1 MIKNYFKIAVRNLQ
15 RNKAYSLINIVGLT
29 IGLTACLLVSTVVL
43 DDLSYD
49 HQWKNADYIYR
60 VISVDKSN
68 KNAVEEV
75 PRSFT
80 GLGPTLKKTF
90 PEISGYC
97 RMQVEKRRLKIGAN
111 KDGVEIKA
119 LSAEP
124 SVWNT
129 LDFDVVAGNPK
140 YFVKGYKNLV
150 ISEKIKAEYFANT
163 DPIGKTITDIPE
175 FGKPGNYMI
184 TGVIKNIPSNTHLR
198 ADILEINEPRPG
210 DDVLEK
216 QGYGTFAQQ
225 YFVLKPGASAA
236 DFTAKAN
243 KWIKNY
249 LTNKAFPY
257 SIYLQ
262 PMKDVYLRSSNFSS
276 HDDTQGDIRNVYI
289 FSGVAI
295 MLLLIACI
303 NFVNLTT
310 ARALK
315 RVREAGIRKVLGAG
329 RRDLIMQFLFE
340 SLLFFL
346 IAFIAGMVLYGI
358 FLKPVETYIGH
369 PLALNLQSNALLFA
383 STCGIV
389 LIVSILTGIYPALL
403 ISVQNPVS
411 TIKGQANVNVSS
423 NFLRKGLVVAQFTIS
438 VVILIA
444 TIIVQDQ
451 LHFIDNK
458 DLGYDKNNLLHLEQM
473 SWDGKAQAFKQATLE
488 ITGVKNASLA
498 NWSPGGGGGSMQL
511 SVDDPHQKNNMLKV
525 WYINADFDFV
535 PTMQFR
541 LQKGRL
547 LNSKLSTDAFNADSL
562 MEKSMDKY
570 EKAQLYQPVIATNFT
585 ARTLNIKQL
594 NKLLGNGEGVG
605 MPVGVINDFNNESL
619 KTDMKPVFIR
629 ASRNI
634 EYGSLLVRTE
644 PGADKRVLT
653 GLYKIWQQFFPDKV
667 FQYNWVDDLLRD
679 QYKTEQKLQ
688 QLFTLFSFLI
698 LFLASLGL
706 FGLTIFTAELKVK
719 EIGIRK
725 VLGAS
730 VAGITTLLSKDF
742 IKPVLLAII
751 IASPIAWY
759 AMDKW
764 LQNYAYR
771 ITMPWWIF
779 AISGFIAVFI
789 ALITISYQ
797 TIRAALANPV
807 KSLRSE

>member
-15 RNKAYSLINIVGLT
+15 RNKAYSFINIIGLT

-43 DDLSYD
+43 DDMSYD
-49 HQWKNADYIYR
+49 HQWKNADNIYR
-60 VISVDKSN
+60 IISVDHSN
-68 KNAVEEV
+68 KNTVESF
-75 PRSFT
+75 PQSFT

-90 PEISGYC
+90 PEVSEYC
-97 RMQVEKRRLKIGAN
+97 RMSVMRKRLKMGN
-111 KDGVEIKA
+111 KKDGVEIKS

-124 SVWNT
+124 SVWKV
-129 LDFDVVAGNPK
+129 LDFSVLEGNPK

-150 ISEKIKAEYFANT
+150 ISEKIKAEYFPNT
-163 DPIGKTITDIPE
+163 SPIGKTLTDIPE

-198 ADILEINEPRPG
+198 ADVLEINEMRPV
-210 DDVLEK
+210 DDIVQK

-225 YFVLKPGASAA
+225 YLVIKPGASVSS
-236 DFTAKAN
+236 FVNKAN
-243 KWIKNY
+243 KWFKDY
-249 LTNKAFPY
+249 LTNKQFPY
-257 SIYLQ
+257 TFYLQ
-262 PMKDVYLRSSNFSS
+262 SIKDVYLRSANFSS
-276 HDDTQGDIRNVYI
+276 TSDTQGDIRNVYI

-329 RRDLIMQFLFE
+329 RRDLIAQFLFE
-340 SLLFFL
+340 SLLFFF
-346 IAFIAGMVLYGI
+346 ISFIAGMVLYSI
-358 FLKPVETYIGH
+358 FLRSVEAYAGH
-369 PLALNLQSNALLFA
+369 HLTLTFQSNSILFL

-389 LIVSILTGIYPALL
+389 LLVSILTGIYPALL

-411 TIKGQANVNVSS
+411 TMKGQANVNVSS

-438 VVILIA
+438 VAIIIV

-451 LHFIDNK
+451 LHFMDNK
-458 DLGYDKNNLLHLEQM
+458 DLGFDKNNLLHLDYI
-473 SWDGKAQAFKQATLE
+473 SWDGKGPAFKQEALTLS
-488 ITGVKNASLA
+488 GVKNATLTTWYPS
-498 NWSPGGGGGSMQL
+498 SGSGGYMSTT
-511 SVDDPHQKNNMLKV
+511 VDDPHQKNSKLKV
-525 WYINADFDFV
+525 WYINADFDFIQ
-535 PTMQFR
+535 TMKFH
-541 LQKGRL
+541 LEKGRL
-547 LNSKLSTDAFNADSL
+547 LDPKLSTDAINTDSL
-562 MEKSMDKY
+562 MEKSMDKLDA
-570 EKAQLYQPVIATNFT
+570 AQKSQPVIITDFT
-585 ARTLNIKQL
+585 AKTLNIKEL
-594 NKLLGNGEGVG
+594 NKRLENTQGV
-605 MPVGVINDFNNESL
+605 PVGIISDFNNESL
-619 KTDMKPVFIR
+619 KTDMKPLFIR
-629 ASRNI
+629 ASRDI
-634 EYGSLLVRTE
+634 KYGDILLRIQ
-644 PGADKRVLT
+644 PGTDKQVLA

-667 FQYNWVDDLLRD
+667 FQYNWVDDQLKD
-679 QYKTEQKLQ
+679 QYKTEHKLQ

-730 VAGITTLLSKDF
+730 VSGITALLSKDF
-742 IKPVLLAII
+742 IKPVLLAIG
-751 IASPIAWY
+751 IASPVAWY

-764 LQNYAYR
+764 LQNYAYK
-771 ITMPWWIF
+771 ITISWWIF
-779 AISGFIAVFI
+779 ALSGLIAVFI
-789 ALITISYQ
+789 AFITISFQ